1 MGFGF
6 NQAIG
11 KLAATIMPYIVL
23 PILGY
28 NEIFIFILFGII
40 GGTGV
45 IASFN
50 LPKDG
55 LNKPLD

>member
-23 PILGY
+23 PLLEY
-28 NEIFIFILFGII
+28 NLIVVFILFGVI
-40 GGTGV
+40 GGIGV
-45 IASFN
+45 ISSCS
-50 LPKDG
+50 LPRDG
-55 LNKPLD
+55 SNKPLD

>member
-11 KLAATIMPYIVL
+11 KLAATIMPYVVL
-23 PILGY
+23 PILRY
-28 NEIFIFILFGII
+28 NPTLVFILFGII
-40 GGTGV
+40 GGGGV
-45 IASFN
+45 ISSFY
-50 LPKDG
+50 LPRDG